1 MKDILKCSNQIQPHL
16 PYPDYNKGAIKPS
29 LKFDT
34 NVKTPSTVLKRSQKK
49 ARTRAPSTASLN
61 SSINVESEKAEIN
74 YTDADN
80 LFPDDYDSYSKEDL
94 ISLLLNVEVKYRSL
108 EGKLQNTK
116 IPNIYS
122 ESEKNKIKQWRK
134 SF

>member
-1 MKDILKCSNQIQPHL
+1 M
-16 PYPDYNKGAIKPS
+16 G
-29 LKFDT
+29 
-34 NVKTPSTVLKRSQKK
+34 
-49 ARTRAPSTASLN
+49 
-61 SSINVESEKAEIN
+61 ESEKAEIN